1 MGDGRLENTEVVP
14 RNVWSSLNV
23 LGNIEL
29 NDPGEEEEEDENG
42 EGVSSQ
48 EEGVSSQEEGVSSQ
62 EEEDESL
69 AEQPEEM
76 DWDLDI

>member
-1 MGDGRLENTEVVP
+1 M
-14 RNVWSSLNV
+14 
-23 LGNIEL
+23 
-29 NDPGEEEEEDENG
+29 
-42 EGVSSQ
+42 
-48 EEGVSSQEEGVSSQ
+48 SSQEEGVSSQ